1 VNQRASSGT
10 ALTWRFWAFTCLR
23 ALASLRLAV
32 VLLVVLGAVLAW
44 ATLLE
49 ASRGREHAQWYVY
62 TSPWFMILL
71 GLLGLN
77 ILASTLVRLP
87 WKRHQTGFVFAHAGL
102 LVVLAGAVQS
112 FLYGIE
118 GQVVLQEGEQTD
130 RMLLSTRSRISVAHR
145 AAADRSALEFTFAPG
160 PADWAPKQRLNFAA
174 SNDLSLSI
182 LRFYRHAREQVDW
195 VADEQDYQGPAL
207 KLRLLGNSGN
217 IVTEAWLAGSLFGG
231 EAVIGP
237 TAYQLWPL
245 PLETMVE
252 DFLDPP
258 QDPAGAGIL
267 SMHYE
272 GRMVRV
278 PVAENVGRTIPLGD
292 TGVAVEIIAYLAD
305 ARPGPNGRFLA
316 RSEQPR
322 NPLVELK
329 VHLPGEDEPT
339 RQVAFAKLPLL
350 NLDGVYGR
358 ICPVRFWFH
367 HGGVSPT
374 AGAVFAQSPSGT
386 LYCRPVVNGAYGAPV
401 EVRKDSRIPLG
412 GQFSVVLLRHLPRAR
427 QNVSFHPVEN
437 DLGAAEVP
445 EAAALVELTVG
456 EVRRELWLQRGAPQY
471 GVQSVLTENGSVTL
485 EFGYEQVPLGYNLEL
500 KKFIRDSDPGRA
512 DQAGLTSIVRLT
524 DPEQGLDEQR
534 EISLNAPLSQGKFI
548 VYQSGFRDAGHGRQA
563 SVLTVAYDPGRLLKY
578 SGGLM
583 VCVGILGMMLRRSSR
598 FRNGELPVD
607 SDRSGDSSPVTGH
620 RDGLADQPAAQP
632 VLKPIVPRRRHAQPS
647 SRGPCPPGDS

>member
-1 VNQRASSGT
+1 MNQRASSGT
-10 ALTWRFWAFTCLR
+10 PLTCRLWTSACLR
-23 ALASLRLAV
+23 ALASLKLAI
-32 VLLVVLGAVLAW
+32 VLLVMLGAVLAW

-49 ASRGREHAQWYVY
+49 ASRGRENAQWYVY
-62 TSPWFMILL
+62 TSPWFLILL

-87 WKRHQTGFVFAHAGL
+87 WKKHQTGFVLAHAGL
-102 LVVLAGAVQS
+102 LVLLAGAVQS

-130 RMLLSTRSRISVAHR
+130 RMLLSTRSRIMVLHH
-145 AAADRSALEFTFAPG
+145 AAADRRALEFTFAPG
-160 PADWAPKQRLNFAA
+160 PADWAPKQRLDFAA
-174 SNDLSLSI
+174 SNDLKLSI
-182 LRFYRHAREQVDW
+182 LRFYRHAREQIDW
-195 VADEQDYQGPAL
+195 VADDRDYQGPAL
-207 KLRLLGNSGN
+207 RLRLLGASGN
-217 IVTEAWLAGSLFGG
+217 IVTEEWLAGSLYGG

-258 QDPAGAGIL
+258 QESADTGIL
-267 SMHYE
+267 SMHYQ
-272 GRMVRV
+272 GRMIRV

-292 TGVAVEIIAYLAD
+292 TGVAVEIVAYLAD
-305 ARPGPNGRFLA
+305 ARPGPDGRFLA
-316 RSEQPR
+316 RSDQPR

-329 VHLPGEDEPT
+329 VHLPGEDEPM
-339 RQVAFAKLPLL
+339 RQIAFAKLPLL

-358 ICPVRFWFH
+358 NCPVRFWFH

-427 QNVSFHPVEN
+427 QNVSFHPVEK
-437 DLGAAEVP
+437 DPSAAEVP
-445 EAAALVELTVG
+445 EAAALLELTVG
-456 EVRRELWLQRGAPQY
+456 EVRRELWLQRGDPQY

-500 KKFIRDSDPGRA
+500 KKFVRDLDPGRA
-512 DQAGLTSIVRLT
+512 DQAGLTSTVRLT
-524 DPEQGLDEQR
+524 DPEQGRDEQR
-534 EISLNAPLSQGKFI
+534 EISMNAPLSQGRFI
-548 VYQSGFRDAGHGRQA
+548 LYQSGFRDAGHGRQA

-598 FRNGELPVD
+598 FRNGALPLD
-607 SDRSGDSSPVTGH
+607 SERSGDSSPVTGQ
-620 RDGLADQPAAQP
+620 RDELADQTAAEP
-632 VLKPIVPRRRHAQPS
+632 VLKPTVPRRRHAQPS
-647 SRGPCPPGDS
+647 SRGSCPPGDT